1 MCEAGG
7 DAGTASR
14 DPKRHR
20 EKTRRMDDECT
31 AQDAEKRIGELEKE
45 LADCRREVAR
55 LKNREGPPD
64 VALFNNSHTAMLL
77 VDPSDGRIVDANPA
91 ACTFYGYDHRT
102 LTAMSSAD
110 INTLSPEALSAAME
124 SARTGRNAMFT
135 FQHRLADG
143 SLRDVEVHSGP
154 VTVGGRTLL
163 FSIIHDITK
172 RRRALEALRES
183 RQLYSAVV
191 QQASDGIYLLDPV
204 TRRVMEANRSL
215 CRMLGY
221 TAEEFSRLR
230 VYDFVHHLREDIDG
244 ILRRVAHEGDLMVG
258 ERRYR
263 RKDGGLIDVEV
274 SVNSVSFSGKNL
286 LCVVVRDIT
295 DRKQAE
301 RTLKK
306 SRQLFDW
313 FMKHLP
319 AVAFMKDLNGRYIFY
334 NQASADY
341 FGQPVEERLGKTDDE
356 LWPPEVAAVI
366 RKNDRRVMSSGR
378 SLNILE
384 VGSVNGRE
392 RYMLVTKFPI
402 FRDGKPFIL
411 AGFSVDIT
419 DRIEAERE
427 SQHLKVQLLQAQKME
442 AIGTLAGGIAHDFNN
457 LLMGILGRT
466 SIMLMDCSPSDPRYE
481 HLKGIEAHVKSAADL
496 TRQLLGFA
504 RGGKYNVQPLDIN
517 ALLRE
522 QNTMFARTRKEVSFH
537 EDFQEDL
544 WTVEADAGQLKQVML
559 NLYVNACQAMPGGGR
574 LFIRTRNVN
583 LDRAFTEH
591 SEVPPGAYVQVSVTD
606 TGVGM
611 DEATRERIFEPFFT
625 TREMGHGTGL
635 GLASAYGII
644 KNHAGIIQ
652 VKSRKGEGTTFDIY
666 LPASNK
672 TPRPRSEHEET
683 MLEGS
688 ETVLLVD
695 DEPMVTEVG
704 AKMMSRLGYRVLTA
718 TSGAEA
724 LDIFTRKHAQIDVV
738 ILDMIM
744 PEMNGEQTLRRL
756 QEIDPRVRVIFSSGY
771 SRNHQAVQDTCCRDF
786 PFIQKPF
793 NIAGLSRRLREVLD
807 S

>member
-1 MCEAGG
+1 
-7 DAGTASR
+7 
-14 DPKRHR
+14 
-20 EKTRRMDDECT
+20 MDNGHK
-31 AQDAEKRIGELEKE
+31 AQDAEGRIGELERR
-45 LADCRREVAR
+45 LADCRRELED
-55 LKNREGPPD
+55 LKSTGGQPD
-64 VALFNNSHTAMLL
+64 AALFNNSHTVMLL

-91 ACTFYGYDHRT
+91 ACAFYGYDHRT
-102 LTAMSSAD
+102 LTAMTSAD
-110 INTLSPEALSAAME
+110 INTLPPEALREAMQSALA
-124 SARTGRNAMFT
+124 GRNGMFT
-135 FQHRLADG
+135 FQHRRADG

-154 VTVGGRTLL
+154 VTVNGRTLL

-191 QQASDGIYLLDPV
+191 KQASDGIYLLDPT
-204 TRRVMEANRSL
+204 TRRVTKANRSL

-221 TAEEFSRLR
+221 TAEEFARLQ
-230 VYDFVHHLREDIDG
+230 VYDFVHHAREDIDS
-244 ILRRVAHEGDLMVG
+244 ILRRVAREGDCMIG

-274 SVNSVSFSGKNL
+274 SVNSVSFSGKEL

-301 RTLKK
+301 RALKK

-334 NQASADY
+334 NRASEDY
-341 FGQPVEERLGKTDDE
+341 FGHPAEERLGKTDDE
-356 LWPPEVAAVI
+356 LWPPEVAATI
-366 RKNDRRVMSSGR
+366 RENDRRVMSSGR
-378 SLNILE
+378 SLNVLE
-384 VGSVNGRE
+384 VGPVNGRE

-402 FRDGKPFIL
+402 FKDGKPFIL

-419 DRIEAERE
+419 ERIEAERE
-427 SQHLKVQLLQAQKME
+427 SRHLKEQLLQAQKME

-466 SIMLMDCSPSDPRYE
+466 SIMLMDSSPGDPHYE
-481 HLKGIEAHVKSAADL
+481 HLKGIETHVKSAADL

-504 RGGKYNVQPLDIN
+504 RGGKYDVQPLDIN

-522 QNTMFARTRKEVSFH
+522 QNAMFARTRREVSFH

-574 LFIRTRNVN
+574 LSIRTRNVN

-591 SEVPPGAYVQVSVTD
+591 NETPPGAYVQISVTD

-625 TREMGHGTGL
+625 TRKMGHGTGL
-635 GLASAYGII
+635 GLASVYGII
-644 KNHAGIIQ
+644 RNHAGIIR

-666 LPASNK
+666 LPASRK
-672 TPRPRSEHEET
+672 SPRTCSEHEET

-688 ETVLLVD
+688 GTVLLVD

-718 TSGAEA
+718 ASGAEA
-724 LDIFTRKHAQIDVV
+724 LDIFARKHAEIDVV
-738 ILDMIM
+738 VLDMIM
-744 PEMNGEQTLRRL
+744 PEMNGEQTFRRL
-756 QEIDPRVRVIFSSGY
+756 QEIDPQVRVIFASGY
-771 SRNHQAVQDTCCRDF
+771 SLNHQAVQETCCRDF

-807 S
+807 A